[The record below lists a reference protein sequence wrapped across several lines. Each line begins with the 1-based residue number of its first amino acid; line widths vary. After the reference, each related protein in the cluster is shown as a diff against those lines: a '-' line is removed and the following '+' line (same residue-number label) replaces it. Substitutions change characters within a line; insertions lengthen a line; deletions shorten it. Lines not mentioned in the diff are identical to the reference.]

1 MTGGPRAGPID
12 LALRRMI
19 MPPMLRRPFLLFLVL
34 LAFCGGPE
42 MAARAQ
48 SVQVT
53 APIAFLLDVA
63 TNGMLFD
70 KKADQPHPPA
80 SLVKLLTAETV
91 FDALRQGKITL
102 EQEVPITET
111 VWRRGGAPAGGAAMF
126 APLNSRV
133 AVSDLLQ
140 GLVVQSANDA
150 ALALADAV
158 AGGEAPFVARMQE
171 RAKAIGL
178 TVSQVRNATG
188 YSHPEQKMTAR
199 ELAMVA
205 KHIIDNH
212 PDRFPLFNQREFTW
226 NKIRQTNRNPLL
238 SMNIGADGMKTGNIA
253 EAGFN
258 LVGTAQQD
266 GRRLIVVIM
275 GADTAINRA
284 ADARKLL
291 EWGFS
296 NFERRTLLNKRIPL
310 TEAKVIGGTQ
320 GSVALGLAEDIVML
334 LPKSAQD
341 PVTVTIR
348 YQGPVRAP
356 VTDGQP
362 VGRLEVRRGPS
373 LAAEF
378 PIVALDGVH
387 QGGLAKRAWD
397 NSLEWISG
405 MFRRSPR
412 A

>member
-1 MTGGPRAGPID
+1 MII
-12 LALRRMI
+12 RRMFH
-19 MPPMLRRPFLLFLVL
+19 RPFLLL
-34 LAFCGGPE
+34 LALLAMFGGRD

-53 APIAFLLDVA
+53 APIAFLLDA
-63 TNGMLFD
+63 GTNGMLFD

-80 SLVKLLTAETV
+80 SLVKMLTAETV

-102 EQEVPITET
+102 EQEVPITEN

-140 GLVVQSANDA
+140 ALVVQSANDA

-158 AGGEAPFVARMQE
+158 AGGEAPFVAGMQE
-171 RAKAIGL
+171 RAKLIGL
-178 TVSQVRNATG
+178 TVSQIRNATG

-205 KHIIDNH
+205 KFIIDNH
-212 PDRFPLFNQREFTW
+212 PDRFALFNQREFTW

-238 SMNIGADGMKTGNIA
+238 AMNIGADGMKTGNLGD
-253 EAGFN
+253 AGFN
-258 LVGTAQQD
+258 LVGTAQQE

-291 EWGFS
+291 EWGFT
-296 NFERRTLLNKRIPL
+296 NFERRTLLAKRFPL

-341 PVTVTIR
+341 PVSVTIR
-348 YQGPVRAP
+348 YEGPVRAP
-356 VTDGQP
+356 LTDGQH
-362 VGRLEVRRGPS
+362 VGRLQVLRGAA
-373 LAAEF
+373 LAAEY
-378 PIVALDGVH
+378 PIVSLASVQ
-387 QGGLAKRAWD
+387 QGGLVKRAWD
-397 NSLEWISG
+397 NSIEWFIG
-405 MFRRSPR
+405 LFRRSPR

>member
-1 MTGGPRAGPID
+1 
-12 LALRRMI
+12 MI
-19 MPPMLRRPFLLFLVL
+19 MRPMFHRPFLLL
-34 LAFCGGPE
+34 LALLAMFGGRD

-53 APIAFLLDVA
+53 APIAFLFDVG

-80 SLVKLLTAETV
+80 SLVKMLTAETV

-102 EQEVPITET
+102 EQEVPITEN

-140 GLVVQSANDA
+140 ALIVQSANDA

-158 AGGEAPFVARMQE
+158 AGGEAPFVAGMQE
-171 RAKAIGL
+171 RAKLIGL
-178 TVSQVRNATG
+178 TVSQIRNATG

-205 KHIIDNH
+205 KFIIDNH
-212 PDRFPLFNQREFTW
+212 PDRFALFNQREFTW

-238 SMNIGADGMKTGNIA
+238 AMNIGADGMKTGNLGD
-253 EAGFN
+253 AGFN
-258 LVGTAQQD
+258 LVGTAQQE

-291 EWGFS
+291 EWGFT
-296 NFERRTLLNKRIPL
+296 NFERRTLLAKRVPL

-341 PVTVTIR
+341 PVSVTIR
-348 YQGPVRAP
+348 YEGPLRAP
-356 VTDGQP
+356 LTDGQH
-362 VGRLEVRRGPS
+362 VGRLQVLRGAA
-373 LAAEF
+373 LAAEY
-378 PIVALDGVH
+378 PIVSLASVQ
-387 QGGLAKRAWD
+387 QGGLVKRAWD
-397 NSLEWISG
+397 NSIEWFAG
-405 MFRRSPR
+405 LFRRSPR

>member
-1 MTGGPRAGPID
+1 
-12 LALRRMI
+12 MI
-19 MPPMLRRPFLLFLVL
+19 MRPMFHRPFLLL
-34 LAFCGGPE
+34 LALLAMFGGRD

-53 APIAFLLDVA
+53 APIAFLLDA
-63 TNGMLFD
+63 GTNGMLFD

-80 SLVKLLTAETV
+80 SLVKMLTAETV

-102 EQEVPITET
+102 EQEVPITEN

-140 GLVVQSANDA
+140 ALVVQSANDA

-158 AGGEAPFVARMQE
+158 AGGEAPFVAGMQE
-171 RAKAIGL
+171 RAKLIGL
-178 TVSQVRNATG
+178 TVSQIRNATG

-205 KHIIDNH
+205 KFIIDNH
-212 PDRFPLFNQREFTW
+212 PDRFALFNQREFTW

-238 SMNIGADGMKTGNIA
+238 AMNIGADGMKTGNLGD
-253 EAGFN
+253 AGFN
-258 LVGTAQQD
+258 LVGTAQQE

-291 EWGFS
+291 EWGFT
-296 NFERRTLLNKRIPL
+296 NFERRTLLAKRFPL

-341 PVTVTIR
+341 PVSVTIR
-348 YQGPVRAP
+348 YEGPVRAP
-356 VTDGQP
+356 LTDGQH
-362 VGRLEVRRGPS
+362 VGRLQVLRGAA
-373 LAAEF
+373 LAAEY
-378 PIVALDGVH
+378 PIVSLASVQ
-387 QGGLAKRAWD
+387 QGGLVKRAWD
-397 NSLEWISG
+397 NSIEWFIG
-405 MFRRSPR
+405 LFRRGPR
-412 A
+412 T

>member
-1 MTGGPRAGPID
+1 MII
-12 LALRRMI
+12 RRMFH
-19 MPPMLRRPFLLFLVL
+19 RPFLLL
-34 LAFCGGPE
+34 LALLAMFGGRD

-53 APIAFLLDVA
+53 APIAFLLDA
-63 TNGMLFD
+63 GTNGMLFD

-80 SLVKLLTAETV
+80 SLVKMLTAETV

-102 EQEVPITET
+102 EQEVPITEN

-140 GLVVQSANDA
+140 ALVVQSANDA

-158 AGGEAPFVARMQE
+158 AGGEAPFVAGMQE
-171 RAKAIGL
+171 RAKLIGL
-178 TVSQVRNATG
+178 TVSQIRNATG

-205 KHIIDNH
+205 KFIIDNH
-212 PDRFPLFNQREFTW
+212 PDRFALFNQREFTW

-238 SMNIGADGMKTGNIA
+238 AMNIGADGMKTGNLGD
-253 EAGFN
+253 AGFN
-258 LVGTAQQD
+258 LVGTAQQE

-291 EWGFS
+291 EWGFT
-296 NFERRTLLNKRIPL
+296 NFERRTLLAKRFPL

-341 PVTVTIR
+341 PVSVTIR
-348 YQGPVRAP
+348 YEGPLRAP
-356 VTDGQP
+356 LTDGQH
-362 VGRLEVRRGPS
+362 VGRLQVLRGAA
-373 LAAEF
+373 LAAEY
-378 PIVALDGVH
+378 PIVSLASVQ
-387 QGGLAKRAWD
+387 QGGLVKRAWD
-397 NSLEWISG
+397 NSIEWFIG
-405 MFRRSPR
+405 LFRRSPR

>member
-1 MTGGPRAGPID
+1 
-12 LALRRMI
+12 MI
-19 MPPMLRRPFLLFLVL
+19 ISPMLRRSFLLPLAL
-34 LAFCGGPE
+34 LLLLDGRD

-53 APIAFLLDVA
+53 APIAFLLDA
-63 TNGMLFD
+63 GTNGMLFD

-102 EQEVPITET
+102 EQEASITEN

-133 AVSDLLQ
+133 AVADLLQ
-140 GLVVQSANDA
+140 GLIVQSANDA

-158 AGGEAPFVARMQE
+158 AGGEAAFVIRMQE

-178 TVSQVRNATG
+178 TVSHIRNATG
-188 YSHPEQKMTAR
+188 YSHREQKMTAR
-199 ELAMVA
+199 ELAMA
-205 KHIIDNH
+205 ARYILDNH
-212 PDRFPLFNQREFTW
+212 QDRMALFNQREFTW

-238 SMNIGADGMKTGNIA
+238 AMNIGADGMATGNLPD
-253 EAGFN
+253 AGFN

-356 VTDGQP
+356 LADGQQ

-373 LAAEF
+373 LAAEY
-378 PIVALDGVH
+378 PIVTLDNVPK
-387 QGGLAKRAWD
+387 GGLVKRAWD
-397 NSLEWISG
+397 NGLQWFAG
-405 MFRRSPR
+405 LFRRSPR

>member
-1 MTGGPRAGPID
+1 
-12 LALRRMI
+12 MI
-19 MPPMLRRPFLLFLVL
+19 ISPMLRRSFLLPLAL
-34 LAFCGGPE
+34 LLLLDGRD

-53 APIAFLLDVA
+53 APIAFLLDA
-63 TNGMLFD
+63 GTNGMLFD

-102 EQEVPITET
+102 EQEAPITEN

-133 AVSDLLQ
+133 AVADLLQ
-140 GLVVQSANDA
+140 GLIVQSANDA

-158 AGGEAPFVARMQE
+158 AGGEAAFVIRMQE

-178 TVSQVRNATG
+178 TVSQIRNATG

-199 ELAMVA
+199 ELAMA
-205 KHIIDNH
+205 ARYILDNH
-212 PDRFPLFNQREFTW
+212 QDRMALFNQREFTW

-238 SMNIGADGMKTGNIA
+238 AMNIGADGMATGNLPD
-253 EAGFN
+253 AGFN
-258 LVGTAQQD
+258 LVGTAQQE

-275 GADTAINRA
+275 GADTALNRA

-356 VTDGQP
+356 LADGQQ

-373 LAAEF
+373 LAAEY
-378 PIVALDGVH
+378 PIVTLDSVP
-387 QGGLAKRAWD
+387 QDGLVKRAWD
-397 NSLEWISG
+397 NGLEWFAG
-405 MFRRSPR
+405 LFRRSPR